1 MEYLKVKKPKVFFLS
16 LGETDEWAHEGEYDR
31 YLDAANMSDRLFG
44 ELWSTVQ
51 KMPEYRGKTTLIIA
65 TDHGRGGAP
74 RAWESHGANIS
85 GAEDIWLAVLG
96 PDTPALGE
104 IKSSKLTQ
112 SQIAATIVKALGK
125 NYSQVQPRAAVPAP
139 VFNR

>member
-1 MEYLKVKKPKVFFLS
+1 MEF
-16 LGETDEWAHEGEYDR
+16 ER
-31 YLDAANMSDRLFG
+31 R
-44 ELWSTVQ
+44 
-51 KMPEYRGKTTLIIA
+51 RGIVRHTRE
-65 TDHGRGGAP
+65 TDHGRGGVP
-74 RAWESHGANIS
+74 RGWESHGANII

-112 SQIAATIVKALGK
+112 SQIAATIAKALGK